1 MVSVANIAEPGT
13 TARLQVNNAVQIA
26 GERIDDLNE

>member
-1 MVSVANIAEPGT
+1 MVSVANIAEPVK